1 MDRVATLSQQ
11 TRLFSFVNDTQR
23 RYDDLQTQIA
33 SGFKSQNYS
42 GIARETGRLLSLETT
57 HAKVTQYIENNTTVD
72 RRLQTM
78 ESNVAQINDIMG
90 KFKTLLVS
98 ALNAPNATEVDL
110 NNQARQSLDQI
121 AGMLNARVDGRYI
134 FSGGR
139 TDVAPVDLSA
149 LPVSYTVPT
158 ADGDSSSYYQG
169 DGQILGLRADDNLT
183 VNYGVLASDTEFER
197 AIRALD
203 VVSKGAVTDR
213 TMLNHA
219 LDVVNEAVEGL
230 PDVRTRIGL
239 SRKTLETATAK
250 HNEFLLF
257 AEQTISDIENVD
269 VAETVTRINEA
280 QTTLQASYLTVSRLS
295 QVSLLNYLS

>member
-1 MDRVATLSQQ
+1 
-11 TRLFSFVNDTQR
+11 
-23 RYDDLQTQIA
+23 
-33 SGFKSQNYS
+33 
-42 GIARETGRLLSLETT
+42 
-57 HAKVTQYIENNTTVD
+57 
-72 RRLQTM
+72 M

-98 ALNAPNATEVDL
+98 ALNAPNATELDL

-121 AGMLNARVDGRYI
+121 TGLMNARVDGRYI

-139 TDVAPVDLSA
+139 TDVSPVDLTA

-158 ADGDSSSYYQG
+158 ADGDSSTYYQG
-169 DGQILGLRADDNLT
+169 DSQILGLRADDNLT

-219 LDVVNEAVEGL
+219 LDVVNQAVEGL

-239 SRKTLETATAK
+239 SRKTLETTNEK
-250 HNEFLLF
+250 HNEFILF
-257 AEQTISDIENVD
+257 AEETISDIENVD

-295 QVSLLNYLS
+295 DVSLLNYLR